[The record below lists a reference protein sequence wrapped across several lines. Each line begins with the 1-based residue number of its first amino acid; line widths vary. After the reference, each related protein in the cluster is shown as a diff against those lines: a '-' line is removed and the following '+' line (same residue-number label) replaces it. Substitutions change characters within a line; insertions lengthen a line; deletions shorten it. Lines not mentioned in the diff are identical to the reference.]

1 MTTRRQFLSQSTAA
15 GALAGL
21 VGLNPLYAAA
31 SGGPKIRFY
40 GSTQQVS
47 GSCHLLECSQG
58 LYLVDCGL
66 FMGDIGD
73 SDKENRE
80 LPFDPKQVKAL
91 FLTHAHT
98 DHNGRLPFLYAKGFR
113 GPVYCTDATRDLSK
127 TMLDLSASLGKDD
140 EAGPLFTAKDVKGL
154 LGLVETVPYNE
165 KIEKDGMTFRYTD
178 AGHILGSAM
187 VEVWI
192 DGKKLL
198 FSGDMGPTH
207 TPILCQPTQHF
218 GADAVLFESTYG
230 PVPHEVV
237 SYEAFGQRI
246 REVTQRG
253 GSVLL
258 PTFAM
263 HKTQCLVY
271 TLHEMVKQGILDRNL
286 PIYSDSGSAHTISA
300 TYDKYDRYF
309 DSGAMNTLQQ
319 NKGTLFYHGKYREVR
334 ADQSLKSHADGP
346 AVYISTSGM
355 LDHAS
360 APKHLFLMANDPK
373 NAVFI
378 VGYQAPGSVGKQ
390 LLDGKRDIEIPW
402 EEPGPKGYTREM
414 RPVHVACEVSKQS
427 GFSSHARGEQ
437 ILNWLHKF
445 EQVGQVFVVH
455 GEPDSSQG
463 MADCARQMG
472 LDAIAPK
479 RGDAFTITGE
489 RHKPTPPPVLK
500 EAPKADPKPVDQ

>member
-1 MTTRRQFLSQSTAA
+1 
-15 GALAGL
+15 
-21 VGLNPLYAAA
+21 
-31 SGGPKIRFY
+31 
-40 GSTQQVS
+40 
-47 GSCHLLECSQG
+47 
-58 LYLVDCGL
+58 
-66 FMGDIGD
+66 
-73 SDKENRE
+73 
-80 LPFDPKQVKAL
+80 
-91 FLTHAHT
+91 
-98 DHNGRLPFLYAKGFR
+98 
-113 GPVYCTDATRDLSK
+113 
-127 TMLDLSASLGKDD
+127 ML
-140 EAGPLFTAKDVKGL
+140 
-154 LGLVETVPYNE
+154 
-165 KIEKDGMTFRYTD
+165 
-178 AGHILGSAM
+178 
-187 VEVWI
+187 
-192 DGKKLL
+192 
-198 FSGDMGPTH
+198 
-207 TPILCQPTQHF
+207 
-218 GADAVLFESTYG
+218 
-230 PVPHEVV
+230 
-237 SYEAFGQRI
+237 
-246 REVTQRG
+246 
-253 GSVLL
+253 
-258 PTFAM
+258 
-263 HKTQCLVY
+263 
-271 TLHEMVKQGILDRNL
+271 
-286 PIYSDSGSAHTISA
+286 
-300 TYDKYDRYF
+300 YDKYDRYF
-309 DSGAMNTLQQ
+309 DSGAVNTLQQ